1 MRRFSSLRTALAGA
15 AFTLA
20 AMAGLT
26 QATPAAAQQ
35 KTLKAVVHADLKI
48 LDPTWTTIYITNRY
62 GFLVYDT
69 LYAFDS
75 KFEPKPQMVES
86 HTVSDDK
93 LTWTFTLR
101 PGLAFHDGQPVTSAD
116 VVASLKRWMTKIS
129 AGQFLAKYTAAVE
142 AVDPKTFRIV
152 LKQPFGMVL
161 ESLGNPSTAF
171 IMPERVASVPPT
183 EQITASVGSGPFR
196 MLRDE
201 WRPGNKAVFVKN
213 EAYRPRAEKPDYLSG
228 GKIPKLDRIEWMY
241 IPDANTTLNALLNG
255 EIDYFEAPPLDFVR
269 LLRDSPD
276 VTVLNIDKLGV
287 QGLIRP
293 NSLYPPFNNYKG
305 RQALL
310 HLINQEEYMQA
321 IVGDPSLSMKF
332 CGAFFLCNSANA
344 TEVGSEPLRKP
355 DYEKAKQL
363 LKEAGYQGEKL
374 VLLNPTDR
382 PQYSAGIMVLAEGL
396 KRAGA
401 AVELQASD
409 WSTISVRRARKD
421 PPDKGGYHLFITT
434 QGGPG
439 PTVPSTNA
447 WFNSRCERAN
457 PGWACDP
464 ELDKLIDS
472 WATQL
477 DPVKR
482 HAMIETIQRRAYES
496 VPYVV
501 FGQFFQPIA
510 FRKNVTGVL
519 ESGVP
524 VYWNIEKK

>member
-1 MRRFSSLRTALAGA
+1 MKALA
-15 AFTLA
+15 TTA
-20 AMAGLT
+20 AMAAGLVAGT
-26 QATPAAAQQ
+26 TAPVAAQPQ
-35 KTLKAVVHADLKI
+35 KTLRAVVHADLKI

-69 LYAFDS
+69 LYSFDS
-75 KFEPKPQMVES
+75 KFQPQPQMVES
-86 HTVSDDK
+86 HTVSNDK
-93 LTWTFTLR
+93 LTWTFSLR

-129 AGQFLAKYTAAVE
+129 AGQFLAKYVTTVE
-142 AVDPKTFRIV
+142 AVDPRTFRLV

-161 ESLGNPSTAF
+161 DSLGNPSTAF
-171 IMPERVASVPPT
+171 IMPARIAGVPVT
-183 EQITASVGSGPFR
+183 EQITESIGSGPFK
-196 MLRDE
+196 MLRDQ

-213 EAYRPRAEKPDYLSG
+213 EAYKPRAEKADYLSG
-228 GKIPKLDRIEWMY
+228 GKIAKLDRVEWMY

-276 VTVLNIDKLGV
+276 VTVLNIDRLGV

-310 HLINQEEYMQA
+310 HLIVQKEYMQA
-321 IVGDPSLSMKF
+321 IVGDPSLSMEF

-344 TEVGSEPLRKP
+344 TEAGSEVMRKP

-363 LKEAGYQGEKL
+363 LKEAGYNGEKL

-401 AVELQASD
+401 NVELQASD

-421 PPDKGGYHLFITT
+421 PPDKGGWNLFITT

-457 PGWACDP
+457 PGWACDA
-464 ELDKLIDS
+464 ELDKLVDT
-472 WATQL
+472 WATEL
-477 DPVKR
+477 DPAKR
-482 HAMIETIQRRAYES
+482 RAMIETIQLRAYES
-496 VPYVV
+496 VPYVP

-519 ESGVP
+519 ESGTP